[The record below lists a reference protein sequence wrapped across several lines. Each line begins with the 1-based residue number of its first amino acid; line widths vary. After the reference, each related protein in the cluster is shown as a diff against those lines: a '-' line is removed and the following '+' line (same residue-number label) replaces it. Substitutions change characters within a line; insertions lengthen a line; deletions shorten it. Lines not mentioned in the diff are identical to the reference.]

1 MRRRFRLKILPFGC
15 SSSDKRNGSRHALP
29 KRRELACAASIR
41 FSLSSD
47 KTPVT
52 SGETVRGMVE
62 DEDKDRQ
69 RVSDETHAQGGGK
82 GMDMVEMLN

>member
-1 MRRRFRLKILPFGC
+1 
-15 SSSDKRNGSRHALP
+15 
-29 KRRELACAASIR
+29 
-41 FSLSSD
+41 
-47 KTPVT
+47 
-52 SGETVRGMVE
+52 MVE